1 MSETYKVAEYEDLE
15 LVKGTDWNGE
25 TLVDLASR
33 MAVRER
39 LPITTGK
46 NLFNKD
52 TAYDG
57 YYINEIYGSRHQNAS
72 YFASDYIPVSA
83 GMQLAFS
90 YTDGE
95 VRIAFYTSDK
105 TFISGI
111 KVNSNPVT
119 IPVNC
124 FNIRFSAPIA
134 QKNIFTLSEG
144 IFAIPF
150 EPFKYGIPQ
159 NNLIGYQGLDTITN
173 SGVQHGDFDALTVGK
188 NLFSMTDTSDTCMVN
203 PSTGYLLTGGSYSNY
218 RTSDY
223 IKVKPGAKYV
233 ASHTIRSYALY
244 SPSKAFVSGGDLI
257 YSGSIIEI
265 PTSHDYYYI
274 RFSCDR
280 QLTKVQFEEGEAL
293 TVYEDFGI
301 KFVYGWA
308 EKKLAE
314 LFPDSSDILLF
325 LPDEICIAVGRT
337 IELYNNQVVISQNL
351 PTYSI
356 VWTCS
361 VGSNLKRKWSCTGTS
376 GTIGTYS
383 LKCDVYKEGGV
394 LIATKSTTVKIV
406 DSVITEP
413 FTILPIGDSLT
424 NNKAWLGETR
434 TLANNKL
441 TFVGTRGS
449 APLNHEGRSGFS
461 AASYLTDTV
470 YSYESEG
477 IHPFWDATEGRFSWN
492 YYKTNT
498 EINPDAVQ
506 IYLGTNG
513 MTLDPTVNAGNI
525 KQIVDYIRQD
535 DAALP
540 IFVIFTL
547 YRGNQDGI
555 KSSGVWKNLEDRKV
569 FNLMKR
575 LHELLHEY
583 SNLFFIPISLTHDSE
598 FNFGAVETPLN
609 PRASQVEYLPVEAT
623 HPQTQGYFQMA
634 DIMFST
640 ITAHQVWVV

>member
-1 MSETYKVAEYEDLE
+1 MKSMVQDIK
-15 LVKGTDWNGE
+15 
-25 TLVDLASR
+25 TL
-33 MAVRER
+33 
-39 LPITTGK
+39 P
-46 NLFNKD
+46 
-52 TAYDG
+52 
-57 YYINEIYGSRHQNAS
+57 

-308 EKKLAE
+308 EKK
-314 LFPDSSDILLF
+314 
-325 LPDEICIAVGRT
+325 VG
-337 IELYNNQVVISQNL
+337 
-351 PTYSI
+351 
-356 VWTCS
+356 
-361 VGSNLKRKWSCTGTS
+361 
-376 GTIGTYS
+376 
-383 LKCDVYKEGGV
+383 
-394 LIATKSTTVKIV
+394 
-406 DSVITEP
+406 
-413 FTILPIGDSLT
+413 
-424 NNKAWLGETR
+424 
-434 TLANNKL
+434 
-441 TFVGTRGS
+441 
-449 APLNHEGRSGFS
+449 
-461 AASYLTDTV
+461 
-470 YSYESEG
+470 
-477 IHPFWDATEGRFSWN
+477 
-492 YYKTNT
+492 
-498 EINPDAVQ
+498 
-506 IYLGTNG
+506 
-513 MTLDPTVNAGNI
+513 
-525 KQIVDYIRQD
+525 
-535 DAALP
+535 
-540 IFVIFTL
+540 
-547 YRGNQDGI
+547 
-555 KSSGVWKNLEDRKV
+555 
-569 FNLMKR
+569 
-575 LHELLHEY
+575 
-583 SNLFFIPISLTHDSE
+583 
-598 FNFGAVETPLN
+598 
-609 PRASQVEYLPVEAT
+609 
-623 HPQTQGYFQMA
+623 
-634 DIMFST
+634 
-640 ITAHQVWVV
+640 